1 MFYKILFTF
10 IFIFS
15 SFGTIYTNCSAEVIT
30 KMILGKESTY
40 SQCVIPV
47 ENTPF
52 LANLTF
58 DGHTYISKKK
68 KQWKS
73 YPVFN
78 LNIEIKPNTTVP
90 INELPTMQ
98 FPQKAFSFTNLKTL
112 GNSYFDLVTDAE
124 LTIQRL
130 DGEYIYYVDED
141 NVEIYQKGYNY
152 YVPASLSLRFSGVT
166 ASYCPPF
173 SSPERSPDDYHK
185 APFAYTLINSMTTDH
200 SPINISIKY
209 VNNKYSYT
217 TNDMK
222 TLNITIP
229 SYIIEEWQSIC
240 NFTTDMIPS

>member
-1 MFYKILFTF
+1 MKF
-10 IFIFS
+10 
-15 SFGTIYTNCSAEVIT
+15 EVYQFANKRT
-30 KMILGKESTY
+30 KMILRKDLINN
-40 SQCVIPV
+40 V
-47 ENTPF
+47 
-52 LANLTF
+52 TF
-58 DGHTYISKKK
+58 DGHSYISKKK

-185 APFAYTLINSMTTDH
+185 APFAYTLINSMRSFTYKH
-200 SPINISIKY
+200 INK
-209 VNNKYSYT
+209 
-217 TNDMK
+217 
-222 TLNITIP
+222 
-229 SYIIEEWQSIC
+229 IC
-240 NFTTDMIPS
+240 KQ